1 MAREFFAPVVSL
13 GWQETNVEFDKKPRI
28 LGFWIWYEQI
38 SYFQDLWDFIR
49 IRLSSA
55 GRRNSL
61 ATREYSRLGSKIFP
75 SQTVTD
81 RHTQCACSQLGLSS
95 QHTLGTFGE
104 YLFKKLFQT
113 NLNFRYFKV
122 ENQEFKERF
131 DVSILKLDML
141 DMIFFMIFC

>member
-38 SYFQDLWDFIR
+38 SFFQDLWDFIR

-95 QHTLGTFGE
+95 QHTLGTFWE
-104 YLFKKLFQT
+104 YLFKNYL
-113 NLNFRYFKV
+113 R
-122 ENQEFKERF
+122 RI
-131 DVSILKLDML
+131 SILGVSKLK
-141 DMIFFMIFC
+141 IRKIKANFMCQF